1 MIWADWAISV
11 QNQVRFILFFSISIS
26 LSYFKSKSHH
36 VLLLNFKFMH
46 KRKKTPHDAQFPPS
60 IYLVILFI
68 FILFK
73 LGFQHDV
80 HAPHYFNILLFECVV
95 ELKVN
100 SEIPPL
106 F

>member
-1 MIWADWAISV
+1 MWADWAILA
-11 QNQVRFILFFSISIS
+11 QNQVRFILFLF
-26 LSYFKSKSHH
+26 YFYFPFLFQIQMTPCLTSK
-36 VLLLNFKFMH
+36 FQIYAQG
-46 KRKKTPHDAQFPPS
+46 KKTPHDAQFPPS

-100 SEIPPL
+100 SEILPL